1 MNLQEYRERNV
12 TGMTAEE
19 TQPDIQDAAV
29 YEESEIVEEEK
40 VDITDEEV
48 TEDVQDID
56 SDEPEDRSDASE
68 DKDDIE
74 LPEGQKTAFQKALE
88 REKRKLAEREE
99 QLKQEYEQ
107 QYNPYKAFFD
117 QLGID
122 PMTAQQAIEQN
133 KIRQQAEQLAYE
145 QGWTDEQAQAYLQ
158 NQIEQQRQAEEL
170 QDLRVTV
177 QINDLA
183 DKPEFSG
190 IRQMKDQIKQ
200 LIKDSGGKLTADQAY
215 WAIGGPERA
224 KQMQREAQ
232 QREIAKRS
240 KAKRTVQTDNPVSVP
255 TEKPLPP
262 EVKRAAQEAGISER
276 EARRL
281 IDMPN
286 DLEGYRKWKAS
297 QNQRRA

>member
-1 MNLQEYRERNV
+1 MNLQEYREQKE
-12 TGMTAEE
+12 TGMTAED
-19 TQPDIQDAAV
+19 TQPDVQDAAV
-29 YEESEIVEEEK
+29 QEEVNPE
-40 VDITDEEV
+40 VDVTVDVTDEQEETV
-48 TEDVQDID
+48 ESDALEDVADES
-56 SDEPEDRSDASE
+56 SDEE
-68 DKDDIE
+68 DIE
-74 LPEGQKTAFQKALE
+74 LPDAQKTAFQKALE

-107 QYNPYKAFFD
+107 QYNPYKSFFD

-122 PMTAQQAIEQN
+122 PATAQQAIESN
-133 KIRQQAEQLAYE
+133 RIKQQAEQLAYE

-158 NQIEQQRQAEEL
+158 NQMEQQRQAEEL
-170 QDLRVTV
+170 HDLRVTV

-190 IRQMKDQIKQ
+190 IKQMKDQIKQ
-200 LIKDSGGKLTADQAY
+200 LIKDSGGHLNAEQAY

-224 KQMQREAQ
+224 KQLQREAQ

-240 KAKRTVQTDNPVSVP
+240 KVTRTVQSDNPAVVP

-262 EVKRAAQEAGISER
+262 EVKKAAQLAGISEK

-281 IDMPN
+281 LEMPN

>member
-1 MNLQEYRERNV
+1 MNLQEWREQKE

-19 TQPDIQDAAV
+19 TQPDVQDAAV
-29 YEESEIVEEEK
+29 YEEPETI
-40 VDITDEEV
+40 DEEPI
-48 TEDVQDID
+48 DISD
-56 SDEPEDRSDASE
+56 EVDDDAEQIDTDEPEGPSDELDDE
-68 DKDDIE
+68 DSIE
-74 LPEGQKTAFQKALE
+74 LPEAQKTAFQKALE

-107 QYNPYKAFFD
+107 QYNPYKSFFD

-122 PMTAQQAIEQN
+122 PATAQQAIEQN
-133 KIRQQAEQLAYE
+133 RIRQQAEQLAYD

-158 NQIEQQRQAEEL
+158 NQLEQQRQAEEL
-170 QDLRVTV
+170 HDLRVTV

-183 DKPEFSG
+183 DKPEFAG
-190 IRQMKDQIKQ
+190 IKQMKDQIKQ

-215 WAIGGPERA
+215 WAIGGPDRA
-224 KQMQREAQ
+224 KQLQREAQ
-232 QREIAKRS
+232 QREIAKRA
-240 KAKRTVQTDNPVSVP
+240 KPKRTVQTDNPVSVP

-262 EVKRAAQEAGISER
+262 DVQRAAQEAGISER

-281 IDMPN
+281 MDMPN